1 MEVELK
7 YFCLLRWFLLFDS
20 FMNVCKTL
28 RILSTSH
35 PPAALPPLPSP
46 AGAPSAN
53 HLLLSCLLAC
63 GSLGLIIAS
72 CLSVG
77 GRLFAG
83 ARVTYQRLHCTLKE
97 VTLPPP

>member
-1 MEVELK
+1 MEIELK

-46 AGAPSAN
+46 AGAPSQRIIS
-53 HLLLSCLLAC
+53 SCHVFL
-63 GSLGLIIAS
+63 
-72 CLSVG
+72 
-77 GRLFAG
+77 
-83 ARVTYQRLHCTLKE
+83 RVAHWA
-97 VTLPPP
+97 